1 MMPFENNIIAARDTP
16 TPSLL
21 QQQKGQVKQENTGP
35 TCPGIPGKSCQEMIF
50 LTGSSGQQLPL
61 GSNFGWRVRF
71 YHNKINN
78 NHHLSLATSNPPPSA
93 ALQKHH
99 APFPSLDELFTPHH
113 CCCRFPCLLPR
124 ATILFIHRQG
134 LGTFWLLSSI
144 SDRQHCQPLLGAGN
158 ETIGG
163 SGSRSLMPPSPVP
176 VPPAAPHL
184 NRSGEKMQAKEEE
197 KAPEKD

>member
-1 MMPFENNIIAARDTP
+1 MMPFENNVIAARHTP

-61 GSNFGWRVRF
+61 GSNFSWRVRF

-78 NHHLSLATSNPPPSA
+78 NHHLSLATSNPLPSA

-99 APFPSLDELFTPHH
+99 APFPVWMNYLHPITAVAVSLVF
-113 CCCRFPCLLPR
+113 C
-124 ATILFIHRQG
+124 
-134 LGTFWLLSSI
+134 
-144 SDRQHCQPLLGAGN
+144 
-158 ETIGG
+158 
-163 SGSRSLMPPSPVP
+163 P
-176 VPPAAPHL
+176 VPPSFLSTGRVWGP
-184 NRSGEKMQAKEEE
+184 SGCCPASAIASTASPCWGQGMRPSVAVG
-197 KAPEKD
+197 AGA